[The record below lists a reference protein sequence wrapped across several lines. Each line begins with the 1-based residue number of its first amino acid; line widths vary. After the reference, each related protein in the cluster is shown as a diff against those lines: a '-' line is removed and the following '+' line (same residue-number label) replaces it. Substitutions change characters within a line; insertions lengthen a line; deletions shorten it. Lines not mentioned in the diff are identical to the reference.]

1 MNAYSIM
8 LVPLLSGSGMRIKII
23 EGMAAGKCIVSTPIG
38 AEGIDAKD
46 GEEIVIAE
54 PGDFANRLISILNDQ
69 RGVASIGSKAK
80 TFVEENYNWSSL
92 IKEFESFYRQL
103 V

>member
-1 MNAYSIM
+1 
-8 LVPLLSGSGMRIKII
+8 MRIKII
-23 EGMAAGKCIVSTPIG
+23 EGMAAQKCIVSTPIG
-38 AEGIDAKD
+38 AEGIEAEN

-54 PGDFANRLISILNDQ
+54 PIQFADALIAVMNDS
-69 RGVASIGSKAK
+69 RKIEKMGYKAK
-80 TFVEENYNWSSL
+80 TFVETNYNWTSL